1 MPWKTPPKPKP
12 RTAGSSRANSPVRRM
27 QSKDERDFGYVKPAT
42 GGSTAS
48 GNRAYGGMPLSSG
61 SGDGQQFA
69 QNYSADQ
76 AVNRDFNAMYAAL
89 LGAGSPTS
97 PGGGSNGGGGSRYG
111 GGGGAAAQKAQYDA
125 LIAKLGAA
133 GTADRDAAKAAYGRY
148 DQYAAGLSNPWANI
162 GPAQQAQVDPSV
174 LANLI
179 TSQGGGDAG
188 LRAQAQFL
196 QAQNGATAGAS
207 DRLAQQMAANQT
219 AWNQSARGQG
229 QLAAAGADTDLAAQL
244 MQLQTMLEMKKAGL
258 A

>member
-12 RTAGSSRANSPVRRM
+12 RTAGSARANSPVRRM
-27 QSKDERDFGYVKPAT
+27 QSKDERDFGYTSKPSSGNT
-42 GGSTAS
+42 SS
-48 GNRAYGGMPLSSG
+48 NGNRAYGGMPLSPG

-89 LGAGSPTS
+89 LGAQQPTSPTS
-97 PGGGSNGGGGSRYG
+97 PGGGSRYG
-111 GGGGAAAQKAQYDA
+111 GGGSAAAQKAQYDA